1 MVLIYQ
7 CLNNRNGE
15 LCGGCKQNF
24 SLSLGS
30 SSCIVC
36 PRYWHALL
44 VGITVLSALA
54 GVGLIAL
61 LLEFNLTVGIGTIN
75 GLIFYAN
82 IVDANRGTFFSS
94 SNFVTVVI
102 AWVNLDVGIDV
113 CFFSGMDSYWKTWL
127 QLVFPAYVIIL
138 VIVVIKLCPDSV
150 EILHI

>member
-1 MVLIYQ
+1 MVEYLIYPHCPLDYCTRTKILVNLNTQNGADIQ
-7 CLNNRNGE
+7 CLNNRNGK

-113 CFFSGMDSYWKTWL
+113 CF
-127 QLVFPAYVIIL
+127 
-138 VIVVIKLCPDSV
+138 SV
-150 EILHI
+150 EWIVTGRPGYS